1 LLPAPASGSTPQPAH
16 NSSAVHGCSPGGLIV
31 VTTTAGFLV
40 LVIVRSVVF
49 NVLFYLNL
57 FVHLLAAIP
66 TLVMPRRA
74 IIAVATFWART
85 NLWLLRVVCDIK
97 VEYRGLAKIPPGAL
111 LVASKHQSLWET
123 FALLPLFH
131 DPAFILKR
139 ELQWIPF
146 FGWYAWKAD
155 MIPVDRGKRSQA
167 LAEMTVR
174 ARTELARN
182 RQIVIFPEG
191 TRRAPGAEPS
201 YKYGVVHLYTET
213 GVTCLPI
220 ALNSGLFW
228 PRRSFM
234 RYPGTV
240 VVEVLDPIAPGLG
253 KPEFAERLREG
264 IETTTARLLDE
275 GQRELAQQGIKT
287 AGAVPP

>member
-1 LLPAPASGSTPQPAH
+1 
-16 NSSAVHGCSPGGLIV
+16 
-31 VTTTAGFLV
+31 V

-49 NVLFYLNL
+49 NIAFYLNL
-57 FVHLLAAIP
+57 LAHFIAAIP

-74 IIAVATFWART
+74 ILSVAAFWGRT
-85 NLWLLRVVCDIK
+85 NLVLLRAICGIK
-97 VEYRGLAKIPPGAL
+97 VDYRGLQKIPPGPL

-123 FALLPLFH
+123 FALLPLFN

-139 ELQWIPF
+139 ELLWIPF
-146 FGWYAWKAD
+146 FGWYAWKAG
-155 MIPVDRGKRSQA
+155 MIPVNRGKRVQA

-174 ARTELARN
+174 AREELGRD

-201 YKYGVVHLYTET
+201 YKYGIVHLYGET
-213 GVTCLPI
+213 GASCLPI

-228 PRRSFM
+228 PRRSFL

-253 KPEFAERLREG
+253 KPVFAEQLQHR
-264 IETTTARLLDE
+264 IETATSRLIAE
-275 GQRELAQQGIKT
+275 GKQELARGGID
-287 AGAVPP
+287 V

>member
-1 LLPAPASGSTPQPAH
+1 
-16 NSSAVHGCSPGGLIV
+16 
-31 VTTTAGFLV
+31 V

-49 NVLFYLNL
+49 NVAFYLNL
-57 FVHLLAAIP
+57 LAHFIVAIP

-74 IIAVATFWART
+74 ILAVATFWGRT
-85 NLWLLRVVCDIK
+85 NLVLLRVICGIK
-97 VEYRGLAKIPPGAL
+97 VEYRGVDKIPPGPL

-139 ELQWIPF
+139 ELLWIPF

-155 MIPVDRGKRSQA
+155 MIPVDRGRGSQA
-167 LAEMTVR
+167 LSEMIAR
-174 ARTELARN
+174 AGVELARG
-182 RQIVIFPEG
+182 RQILIFPEG

-201 YKYGVVHLYTET
+201 YKYGIVHLYAET
-213 GVTCLPI
+213 GVRCLPI

-228 PRRSFM
+228 PRRSFL

-240 VVEVLDPIAPGLG
+240 VVEVLDPIAPGLD
-253 KPEFAERLREG
+253 KPAFAARLQQT
-264 IETTTARLLDE
+264 IETATARLLAE
-275 GQRELAQQGIKT
+275 GERDLARHGIKN
-287 AGAVPP
+287 AGAVAH